1 MRLKRL
7 EKAWRSFAIRLIGLF
22 MGEGERGERP
32 DWRSRPHRVLFL
44 RHDRIG
50 DMILSTG
57 LLRAI
62 ATSHPNITLDVL
74 ASPANAPVLRAEP
87 HVASVVV
94 FERGKLW
101 KYPAFARQLRRAR
114 YDAVIDCM
122 VTAPSLTTLLLMLA
136 SGARH
141 RIGVE
146 GRGNDFAVT
155 LSVAPLPSA
164 THLVEHLAALA
175 AAFDVDP
182 YTTDWRPTITLT
194 DVERGA
200 AERLWRSAGG
210 RPAGPRLLVNV
221 SAGKTFRHWPDDRF
235 VAVLRHARALV
246 PHINILV
253 IGSPAEW
260 ERATRIAQAAGA
272 KAERTPGIRNALAL
286 VATADLIFTP
296 DTSIGHAASAF
307 RKPAVVMH
315 IRGTLPRWGLFG
327 TRGHSLSSPDKTLA
341 SLPLEPVLAALD
353 DLLRTADASRS
364 GTA

>member
-1 MRLKRL
+1 VRLKRL
-7 EKAWRSFAIRLIGLF
+7 EKAWRSFAIRLIGRL
-22 MGEGERGERP
+22 MGEGERGGPP
-32 DWRSRPHRVLFL
+32 DWDARPHRVLFL

-57 LLRAI
+57 VLRAI
-62 ATSHPNITLDVL
+62 AASHPNITLDVL
-74 ASPANAPVLRAEP
+74 TSPANAPVLSAEP

-94 FERGKLW
+94 FEKGKPW

-146 GRGNDFAVT
+146 GRGNDFSVT
-155 LSVAPLPSA
+155 LPVAPLPSA
-164 THLVEHLAALA
+164 THLVEHLASLA
-175 AAFDVDP
+175 TAFGVDP
-182 YTTDWRPTITLT
+182 YATDWQPSVTLT
-194 DVERGA
+194 DVERA
-200 AERLWRSAGG
+200 TADRVWRSAGG
-210 RPAGPRLLVNV
+210 APGGPRLLVNV

-235 VAVLRHARALV
+235 IAVLRHARARV
-246 PHINILV
+246 PGINVLV

-260 ERATRIAQAAGA
+260 ERATRIAREADAR
-272 KAERTPGIRNALAL
+272 AERTPGIRNALAL
-286 VATADLIFTP
+286 VATADLVFTP

-315 IRGTLPRWGLFG
+315 IRGTLPRWGLYG
-327 TRGHSLSSPDKTLA
+327 TRGHSLSSPDTSLA

-353 DLLRTADASRS
+353 DLLQTAGASRS